1 MSRSRAVE
9 SSVRFPEH
17 FINQVAQATDI
28 VDLIGQYI
36 ALKKR
41 GKEFLGLCPF
51 HDDKKPSLNVS
62 PSKQIFK
69 CFACGAGGGVFQ
81 FLMLYDKLDFP
92 QAVRTLADRAHIPVP
107 QETAVAP
114 PSAGLSKEDLLRV
127 TTYAARF
134 FRSQLRSPGGTE
146 ALDYIRKRGLSE
158 QSIDRFGLGF
168 APDSWDALLRA
179 ALAEGYREEQ
189 LVAAGLVARREERPG
204 CYDRFRNRLI
214 FPIIN
219 PAGEVVAFG
228 GRALAA
234 EERAK
239 YLNSPDTALFDKSA
253 NLYALNWSRETIV
266 SSGTAVV
273 VEGYLDALMPL
284 QCGVGNVVATMG
296 TALTDRHVR
305 LLSRYANE
313 VVVVFDADQA
323 GAAAAERAME
333 IFLAQQVH
341 VRIATILE
349 GKDPCDFCL
358 ARGGEA
364 FAALIKDAPDAL
376 QYLWQRRSEQVQAA
390 GGNLADRRRAVED
403 FLRLVAQSAAYGA
416 IDEVRRGQ
424 LAQHI
429 AHMLNIP
436 AADLQQQMRRL
447 TRTMPRGSTSS
458 PSRAAAME
466 PAATGTDAQRQVL
479 EVLLN
484 QPDLFAQAAEKIS
497 PEDFFD
503 PVLRRIAQAV
513 WSAAGAGSLRID
525 ELLARQELSPLA
537 GLLVELAGG
546 GERRGNY
553 EQTLAGAVA
562 DLVYR
567 RGRRELQQMRSS
579 ELSDDS
585 LRAINEHLRQADVR
599 RHPKIR

>member
-1 MSRSRAVE
+1 
-9 SSVRFPEH
+9 VRFPEH